1 MKRKSSKLTCL
12 AHCFALFSFAIL
24 LTSDVRGQGIFLP
37 SVGPIN
43 QSMGGATVAAPIDSI
58 GALAWNPA
66 SISGLR
72 TSEVAFGLGLV
83 LPTTSLNSSIPA
95 FGLSGTT
102 DSEPGVAPVPTI
114 GVVQHIEDTPWTVG
128 LGIFGIGGFS
138 ANYPASYSN
147 PILMPQPRAGMPL
160 GGLGAVF
167 AQAELF
173 QIAPT
178 LSYAVSDHFS
188 IGFAPTVTL
197 GSLVTNPFVFGP
209 PNDANGDGFPSYGPG
224 TGTRMAWGGGFQVGA
239 YYCASQNWS
248 FGASYKSTQ
257 WMEPF
262 RYNSQD
268 ELGGPMFSEINVN
281 LPSIVSVGMAYTGF
295 ERWLFATDL
304 RYFDYANATGF
315 GDQGFRPDGS
325 VAGLGWKSVYSI
337 SQGIEYRCTDRLK
350 IRNGYTYNQNPIPDE
365 QSMFNVASSLIIQHW
380 YSVGATYQCNEH
392 LSATLAWTHGFE
404 NEISGPLQTPMGA
417 IPNTSVSPRV
427 SADILSFGCT
437 FAY

>member
-1 MKRKSSKLTCL
+1 MMRKSPKLTCL
-12 AHCFALFSFAIL
+12 AHCFALCSLAIL
-24 LTSDVRGQGIFLP
+24 LTSDVRGQGIFIP

-66 SISGLR
+66 SISGLP

-83 LPTTSLNSSIPA
+83 LPTTSLSSSIPA
-95 FGLSGTT
+95 FGLSGTN
-102 DSEPGVAPVPTI
+102 DSEPGVCAVPTI
-114 GVVQHIEDTPWTVG
+114 GLVQHLEDSPWTVG

-138 ANYPASYSN
+138 ANYPASYTN
-147 PILMPQPRAGMPL
+147 PVLMPQARAGMPL

-167 AQAELF
+167 AKAELF

-178 LSYAVSDHFS
+178 LSCAVTDQFS

-209 PNDANGDGFPSYGPG
+209 PNDANGDGFPSYGAG

-239 YYCASQNWS
+239 YYCAGPNWS

-268 ELGGPMFSEINVN
+268 ELGGPMFEEISVN

-304 RYFDYANATGF
+304 RYFDYANATASGIKAF
-315 GDQGFRPDGS
+315 GQMGRWRDSDGQACTPFLRES
-325 VAGLGWKSVYSI
+325 SI
-337 SQGIEYRCTDRLK
+337 DAQI
-350 IRNGYTYNQNPIPDE
+350 
-365 QSMFNVASSLIIQHW
+365 A
-380 YSVGATYQCNEH
+380 
-392 LSATLAWTHGFE
+392 
-404 NEISGPLQTPMGA
+404 
-417 IPNTSVSPRV
+417 
-427 SADILSFGCT
+427 
-437 FAY
+437 